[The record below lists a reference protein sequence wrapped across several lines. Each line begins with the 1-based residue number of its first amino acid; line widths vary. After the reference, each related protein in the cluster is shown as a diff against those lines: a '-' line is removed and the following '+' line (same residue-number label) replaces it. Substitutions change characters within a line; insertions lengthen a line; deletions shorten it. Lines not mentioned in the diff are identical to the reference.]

1 LKKFIA
7 KITILFVILTLL
19 LGCNTLRKV
28 PKGKHLLV
36 KNEFVIDQKTSN
48 DEEVQ
53 NLAYQKPN
61 STLLKYRFRL
71 FLYNLAL
78 QNPDSVYQSK
88 FIKDPQKYIR
98 KAKWLSKKQVNRL
111 GKSFWYYGI
120 HTFLKKN
127 GEPQVLFDENRA
139 QKTLLRINSYYN
151 HKGFFDTKSDYKSD
165 TVSDNKIKVKY
176 NISLGKPYIIDTIK
190 TKIQSPAL
198 DSIYKKTNTTTF
210 LKKEQ
215 YNVKNLDAER
225 SRITT
230 VFRNN
235 GVFHFQQNNVNY
247 SIDTVGTKKK
257 INLALII
264 NDRDI
269 KTEDS
274 TRTVPFKIYKI
285 KKINIYTDGTASK
298 KSQFKIEST
307 SYKDF
312 DIYSTG
318 KLKYKPKAITN
329 AVFMTKGSLFSDER
343 TTLTNQYLSNLKVF
357 NYPSIQYVVD
367 KKDTINNSLI
377 ANIYLSQRKKYNFK
391 VSFDLTRS
399 NIQQFGIT
407 GNGTSTIR
415 NVFNG
420 AENFELGGRINLGS
434 SSSLANPNNLFFN
447 ILEYGIDSKL
457 IFPKILLPINIDKI
471 ISKRMIPSTTLSIGV
486 SKQTNIGL
494 DKQSFT
500 ATMAYNWT
508 PRKNTTARFDLFNI
522 QFIKNVNVDNYFNIY
537 KSSYNGLN
545 AIATLPTIKPFV
557 NPNFYNPEGN
567 LIIKSGTEGFANDV
581 LSNNVSSINAIDYK
595 TVSSIEERRIRL
607 TENDLIFTS
616 GFSYSKTN
624 KINNEDHNYYSFK
637 YKLESAGNLLSLIS
651 KKPLDANGN
660 ETLND
665 FFGVNY
671 SQYLK
676 GEFEFI
682 KHWRIRGKQIFAIRA
697 FSGLAK
703 PYGNSKSIPFSRSY
717 FAGGSNDNRAWQPYS
732 LGPGSSGALNDFN
745 EANFKLSLNSELRFN
760 IFNNTNGALFVD
772 AGNIWNVGNNVDEEA
787 SNLIHFK
794 SLENIAVG
802 SGFGIRQDF
811 SFFVVRID
819 MGFRTYDPAI
829 TDNKKWFRDYNF
841 AHSVFNFGINYPF

>member
-1 LKKFIA
+1 
-7 KITILFVILTLL
+7 
-19 LGCNTLRKV
+19 
-28 PKGKHLLV
+28 
-36 KNEFVIDQKTSN
+36 
-48 DEEVQ
+48 
-53 NLAYQKPN
+53 
-61 STLLKYRFRL
+61 
-71 FLYNLAL
+71 
-78 QNPDSVYQSK
+78 
-88 FIKDPQKYIR
+88 
-98 KAKWLSKKQVNRL
+98 
-111 GKSFWYYGI
+111 
-120 HTFLKKN
+120 
-127 GEPQVLFDENRA
+127 
-139 QKTLLRINSYYN
+139 
-151 HKGFFDTKSDYKSD
+151 
-165 TVSDNKIKVKY
+165 
-176 NISLGKPYIIDTIK
+176 
-190 TKIQSPAL
+190 
-198 DSIYKKTNTTTF
+198 
-210 LKKEQ
+210 
-215 YNVKNLDAER
+215 
-225 SRITT
+225 
-230 VFRNN
+230 
-235 GVFHFQQNNVNY
+235 
-247 SIDTVGTKKK
+247 
-257 INLALII
+257 
-264 NDRDI
+264 
-269 KTEDS
+269 
-274 TRTVPFKIYKI
+274 
-285 KKINIYTDGTASK
+285 
-298 KSQFKIEST
+298 
-307 SYKDF
+307 
-312 DIYSTG
+312 
-318 KLKYKPKAITN
+318 
-329 AVFMTKGSLFSDER
+329 MTKGSLFSDER